1 MDRRAFLAAVGGAG
15 VVELMSSAQKA
26 EALEAA
32 MVQELDRAASE
43 AKMPRMGSNTEK
55 EELPPMPAKPTLVD
69 FYRLRFAPAR
79 HLLQSAARAQEVG
92 MPERTIMACLLHDIS
107 VSNLVRPDHG
117 YWCAQMIEP
126 YVDERISW
134 GIRYHQALRFFPDP
148 AVGYEYPEMYNR
160 MFGKDYE
167 PDEYIKQAHAY
178 AKAHKWYREARNITL
193 NDEYAFDPAKQV
205 SLDPFIDII
214 GRNFKNPPEGLGYD
228 GSPVAHMWRTMI
240 SPKRPL

>member
-1 MDRRAFLAAVGGAG
+1 MDRRTFLAAVGGAG
-15 VVELMSSAQKA
+15 VVELMSPGEKA

-32 MVQELDRAASE
+32 MVQELDRE
-43 AKMPRMGSNTEK
+43 AKKPRMGSATDK
-55 EELPPMPAKPTLVD
+55 DDLSPMPAKPTLVD

-79 HLLQSAARAQEVG
+79 HVLQSAARAQEVG
-92 MPERTIMACLLHDIS
+92 MPERTIMACLLHDLS

-126 YVDERISW
+126 YVDDRISW
-134 GIRYHQALRFFPDP
+134 AIRYHQALRFFPDP

-167 PDEYIKQAHAY
+167 PDEYIKQAHAE
-178 AKAHKWYREARNITL
+178 AKAHKWYMEARNITL

-205 SLDPFIDII
+205 SLDPFLDVI
-214 GRNFKNPPEGLGYD
+214 GENFRNPPEGLGYD

-240 SPKRPL
+240 HPKRPL

>member
-1 MDRRAFLAAVGGAG
+1 MDRRTFLAAVGGAG
-15 VVELMSSAQKA
+15 VVELMSPAQKA

-32 MVQELDRAASE
+32 MVQELDRDE
-43 AKMPRMGSNTEK
+43 KKPRMGSNTDNDD
-55 EELPPMPAKPTLVD
+55 LPPMPSKATLVD

-79 HLLQSAARAQEVG
+79 HVLQSAARAQEVG
-92 MPERTIMACLLHDIS
+92 MPERTIMACLLNDIS
-107 VSNLVRPDHG
+107 VTNLVRPDHG

-167 PDEYIKQAHAY
+167 PDEYIMHAHAE
-178 AKAHKWYREARNITL
+178 AKAHKWYMEARNITL

-205 SLDPFIDII
+205 SLDPFVDII

-240 SPKRPL
+240 FPKRPL

>member
-1 MDRRAFLAAVGGAG
+1 
-15 VVELMSSAQKA
+15 MSPAQKA

-32 MVQELDRAASE
+32 MVQELDRD
-43 AKMPRMGSNTEK
+43 AKKPRMGSNTDK
-55 EELPPMPAKPTLVD
+55 EELDPMPQKPTLVD

-79 HLLQSAARAQEVG
+79 HVLQSAARAREVG
-92 MPERTIMACLLHDIS
+92 MPERTILACLLHDIS

-134 GIRYHQALRFFPDP
+134 AIRYHQALRFFPDP

-167 PDEYIKQAHAY
+167 PDEYIKQAHAE
-178 AKAHKWYREARNITL
+178 AKAHKWYMEARNITM

-205 SLDPFIDII
+205 SLDPFIDVI

-240 SPKRPL
+240 FPKRPL

>member
-1 MDRRAFLAAVGGAG
+1 MDRRTFLAAVGGAG
-15 VVELMSSAQKA
+15 VVELMSPAQKA

-32 MVQELDRAASE
+32 MVQELDRD
-43 AKMPRMGSNTEK
+43 AKKPRMGSNTDNDDLPLMPEK
-55 EELPPMPAKPTLVD
+55 ATLVD

-79 HLLQSAARAQEVG
+79 HVLQSAARAQEVG

-107 VSNLVRPDHG
+107 VTNLVRPDHG

-148 AVGYEYPEMYNR
+148 TVGYEYPEMYNR

-167 PDEYIKQAHAY
+167 PDEYIKQAHAE
-178 AKAHKWYREARNITL
+178 AKAHKWYMEARNITM

-214 GRNFKNPPEGLGYD
+214 GRNFKSPPEGLGYD
-228 GSPVAHMWRTMI
+228 GSPVAYMWRTMMF
-240 SPKRPL
+240 PKRPL

>member
-1 MDRRAFLAAVGGAG
+1 
-15 VVELMSSAQKA
+15 MSPAQKA

-32 MVQELDRAASE
+32 MVQELDRD
-43 AKMPRMGSNTEK
+43 AKKPRMGSNTDN
-55 EELPPMPAKPTLVD
+55 EELAPMPEKPTLVD

-79 HLLQSAARAQEVG
+79 HVLQSAARAQEVG
-92 MPERTIMACLLHDIS
+92 MPERTVMACLLHDLS
-107 VSNLVRPDHG
+107 VTNLVRPDHG

-134 GIRYHQALRFFPDP
+134 GIRYHQAVRFFPDP

-167 PDEYIKQAHAY
+167 PDEYIKQAHAE
-178 AKAHKWYREARNITL
+178 AKAHKWYMEARNITL

-205 SLDPFIDII
+205 SLDPFLDII

-240 SPKRPL
+240 FPKRPL

>member
-1 MDRRAFLAAVGGAG
+1 MDRRTFLAAVGGAG
-15 VVELMSSAQKA
+15 VVELMSPAQKA

-32 MVQELDRAASE
+32 MVQELDRE
-43 AKMPRMGSNTEK
+43 AKKPRMGSDTDK
-55 EELPPMPAKPTLVD
+55 DDLPPMPAKPTLVD
-69 FYRLRFAPAR
+69 LYRLRFAPAR
-79 HLLQSAARAQEVG
+79 HVLQSAARAQEVG

-107 VSNLVRPDHG
+107 VTNLVRPDHG

-167 PDEYIKQAHAY
+167 PDEYIKQAHAE
-178 AKAHKWYREARNITL
+178 AKAHKWYMEARNITL

-214 GRNFKNPPEGLGYD
+214 GRNFKDPKEGLGYD
-228 GSPVAHMWRTMI
+228 GSPTAHMWRTMMF
-240 SPKRPL
+240 PKRPL